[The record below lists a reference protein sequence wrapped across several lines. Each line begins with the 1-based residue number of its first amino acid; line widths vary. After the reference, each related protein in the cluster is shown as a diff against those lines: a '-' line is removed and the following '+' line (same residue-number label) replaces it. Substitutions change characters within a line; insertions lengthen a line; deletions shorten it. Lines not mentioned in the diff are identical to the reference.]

1 MTGVVERSSSKYIN
15 FQTTHLAFVRRTQH
29 DQCNKHD
36 PNMAS
41 SSNKNNHLRFLTN
54 LSGKMIPIN
63 HIHQLDNQFHSV
75 RRLPHNFSDHRY
87 DSTSSHS
94 STSTF
99 VDECDDNSGSDL
111 KHETTASKKEVLST
125 SNKKC
130 CPIQCIDA
138 VSTVSSVCPPCPDPV
153 SNCFNRPALL
163 SSKDNHFKRHNQN
176 AGEREPKRISP
187 IRSFYKSN
195 FSSLVTLPYSSPYK
209 VIASRPLK
217 HDSTNSVRLQNS
229 RVPQF
234 IKSPFKEWLL

>member
-1 MTGVVERSSSKYIN
+1 M
-15 FQTTHLAFVRRTQH
+15 
-29 DQCNKHD
+29 
-36 PNMAS
+36 PS
-41 SSNKNNHLRFLTN
+41 SSNKNIHFSFLPN
-54 LSGKMIPIN
+54 VSGKMIPIN
-63 HIHQLDNQFHSV
+63 HIHQLDNQLHSV

-99 VDECDDNSGSDL
+99 VDECDSSSESDP
-111 KHETTASKKEVLST
+111 KHETTASKNEVLST

-130 CPIQCIDA
+130 CPIKCIDA

-153 SNCFNRPALL
+153 SNCFNKLPLR
-163 SSKDNHFKRHNQN
+163 SSKDDHFKRHNKK
-176 AGEREPKRISP
+176 AEERMPKRISP

-195 FSSLVTLPYSSPYK
+195 FSTLVTLPYSSPYK
-209 VIASRPLK
+209 VIASRPSRL
-217 HDSTNSVRLQNS
+217 DSTNSVQLQNS